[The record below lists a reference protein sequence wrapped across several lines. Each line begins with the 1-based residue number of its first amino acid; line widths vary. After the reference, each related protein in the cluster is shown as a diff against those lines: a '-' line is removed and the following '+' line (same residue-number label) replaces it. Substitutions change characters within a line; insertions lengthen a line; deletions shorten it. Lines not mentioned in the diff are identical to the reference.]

1 MKYNEVIK
9 RLLDEQG
16 ISQREMA
23 RRLGLYPN
31 AVNIQ
36 VSGTIGGKDGT
47 PKDITLD
54 QLIRYMD
61 ALGYA
66 VTVTPKD
73 APKAHGAMELTSTR
87 G

>member
-9 RLLDEQG
+9 RLLDDQG

-23 RRLGLYPN
+23 RRLGLSPN

-36 VSGTIGGKDGT
+36 ISGTLGGKDGT

-61 ALGYA
+61 KLGYA
-66 VTVTPKD
+66 VVVTPKGRKGRN
-73 APKAHGAMELTSTR
+73 AIELTPIK